1 MDSTESGF
9 GNAFIS
15 AREQMGLSQRE
26 VAEELKL
33 AWKTIESLESED
45 FESLPPYVFVRGYVK
60 SYSKLVGIDADE
72 MASKLVSFYQGIEKE
87 ARANEQDKANGFRS
101 PASFLNPTLL
111 LMGFALVV
119 ITGVLFVAYTTW
131 VDQSQTPSEIS
142 ISDDNQINEES
153 LHSVSTESVS
163 TEEEVGLRASNSR
176 SDRDEG
182 DSYKLEFQDL
192 EEDASAKLLDEVT
205 ELSSVEGPVGEGVAR
220 EIDESLE
227 VISPDEEEFDLL
239 GEGGDDQLE
248 IQFNDDCWFEISDTQ
263 QNLLTA
269 DLGRSGDSRFYR
281 GTAPFRIKLGY
292 APGVM
297 IRFNGN
303 NVELAPYTRNNI
315 AVFNLRRRVD
325 SVE

>member
-1 MDSTESGF
+1 MESTESGF
-9 GNAFIS
+9 GEAFVS

-72 MASKLVSFYQGIEKE
+72 MASKLVSFYRGIEKE
-87 ARANEQDKANGFRS
+87 ARVNEQDKTNGFRS
-101 PASFLNPTLL
+101 PASSLNPTLL
-111 LMGFALVV
+111 LTGFALVV
-119 ITGVLFVAYTTW
+119 ITGVFFVAYITRI
-131 VDQSQTPSEIS
+131 DQSQTPSEIS
-142 ISDDNQINEES
+142 ASHDNQIKEEALDPVSNEEDDG
-153 LHSVSTESVS
+153 LGVSNARSNRNEDVS
-163 TEEEVGLRASNSR
+163 YEP
-176 SDRDEG
+176 
-182 DSYKLEFQDL
+182 EFKDL
-192 EEDASAKLLDEVT
+192 EKDSSAKPLDEVT
-205 ELSSVEGPVGEGVAR
+205 ELSSVEGQVAEGLAQ

-227 VISPDEEEFDLL
+227 AFSPDEDEFDLL
-239 GEGGDDQLE
+239 GEGGDDELE

-281 GTAPFRIKLGY
+281 GSAPFKIKLGY
-292 APGVM
+292 APGVT

>member
-1 MDSTESGF
+1 MEAAESGF
-9 GNAFIS
+9 GNAFVS

-33 AWKTIESLESED
+33 AWKTIEGLESED

-72 MASKLVSFYQGIEKE
+72 MASKLVSFYQGIERE
-87 ARANEQDKANGFRS
+87 ARVNEQDKTNGFRS
-101 PASFLNPTLL
+101 PASSLNPTSLL
-111 LMGFALVV
+111 TGLALVV
-119 ITGVLFVAYTTW
+119 ITVVLYVAYTTW
-131 VDQSQTPSEIS
+131 IDQSQISSEIS
-142 ISDDNQINEES
+142 ISDDNQINEEPFN
-153 LHSVSTESVS
+153 SVPTK
-163 TEEEVGLRASNSR
+163 EEIGLGASNSG
-176 SDRDEG
+176 SDRDED
-182 DSYKLEFQDL
+182 DSYKQGAQGLENN
-192 EEDASAKLLDEVT
+192 ASGEILDEAPQ
-205 ELSSVEGPVGEGVAR
+205 LSSVEGPVREGDAS

-227 VISPDEEEFDLL
+227 VLSSDGDDFDLL
-239 GEGGDDQLE
+239 GEGGDDELE

-292 APGVM
+292 APGVI

>member
-1 MDSTESGF
+1 MEAAESGF
-9 GNAFIS
+9 GNAFVS

-72 MASKLVSFYQGIEKE
+72 MASKLVSFYQGIERE
-87 ARANEQDKANGFRS
+87 ARVNEQDKTNGFRS
-101 PASFLNPTLL
+101 PASSLNPTSLL
-111 LMGFALVV
+111 TGFALVV
-119 ITGVLFVAYTTW
+119 ITVVLFVAYTTW
-131 VDQSQTPSEIS
+131 IDQSQIPSEIS
-142 ISDDNQINEES
+142 INDDNQINEES
-153 LHSVSTESVS
+153 FNPVSTK
-163 TEEEVGLRASNSR
+163 EEIGLGASNSG
-176 SDRDEG
+176 SDRDED
-182 DSYKLEFQDL
+182 DSYKQESQRLEN
-192 EEDASAKLLDEVT
+192 DASGEILDEAPQ
-205 ELSSVEGPVGEGVAR
+205 LSSVEGPVREGGAS

-227 VISPDEEEFDLL
+227 VLSPDGDDFDLL
-239 GEGGDDQLE
+239 GEGGDDELE

-292 APGVM
+292 APGVI